1 MINHRKT
8 VQQGVHQGSA
18 TLSQSHGAE
27 SLSGWFHQQRWVCG
41 QHNSWMVEHCCF
53 SQLDWK
59 RYNQISRNNG
69 ESVDYSWD
77 NNIVTWGSRALLKS
91 PHKLPS
97 LIRPFFKRRIDVWG
111 NNAFSWRFLNSQIG
125 ISLQYL
131 GTWVLKVPLNPNL
144 WHCFFCMETEIP

>member
-1 MINHRKT
+1 MINHHKT
-8 VQQGVHQGSA
+8 IQQGVHQGSA

-41 QHNSWMVEHCCF
+41 QHNSWMVEHCRF

-91 PHKLPS
+91 PPQAAKSDKALLQKENWCVRKQRFFLTLLEFSDWHLTTVLGCLKFH
-97 LIRPFFKRRIDVWG
+97 LIPTYGTVFFVWRR
-111 NNAFSWRFLNSQIG
+111 RYRRL
-125 ISLQYL
+125 
-131 GTWVLKVPLNPNL
+131 
-144 WHCFFCMETEIP
+144 